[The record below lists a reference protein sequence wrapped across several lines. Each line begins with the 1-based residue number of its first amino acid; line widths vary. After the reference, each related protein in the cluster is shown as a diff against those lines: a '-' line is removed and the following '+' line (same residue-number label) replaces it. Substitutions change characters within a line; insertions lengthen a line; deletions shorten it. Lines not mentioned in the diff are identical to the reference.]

1 MSKFY
6 EPLKTIVEKDDW
18 KIVEE
23 NEHTLACSCNGLNGW
38 AISGMSVVE
47 YSQRRLA
54 FFRDNRLIGEIKL
67 YDLDLA
73 GRVVDEYMTG
83 GFTPTMFISLDTTM
97 EQWCQQIEDAYAGVA
112 GRSRIRHG
120 EQGQPSES
128 VAGARRPRRCWTGG
142 TSQS

>member
-6 EPLKTIVEKDDW
+6 EPLKTIVKEDDW

-47 YSQRRLA
+47 YSQRCLA

-73 GRVVDEYMTG
+73 GQVVDEYMTG

-97 EQWCQQIEDAYAGVA
+97 EQWCQQIEDAYAGVLTGLEEEEDTDA
-112 GRSRIRHG
+112 G
-120 EQGQPSES
+120 
-128 VAGARRPRRCWTGG
+128 
-142 TSQS
+142 SQ

>member
-6 EPLKTIVEKDDW
+6 EPLKIIVEKDDW

-54 FFRDNRLIGEIKL
+54 FFRVLTGLEEEEDT
-67 YDLDLA
+67 DA
-73 GRVVDEYMTG
+73 G
-83 GFTPTMFISLDTTM
+83 
-97 EQWCQQIEDAYAGVA
+97 
-112 GRSRIRHG
+112 
-120 EQGQPSES
+120 
-128 VAGARRPRRCWTGG
+128 
-142 TSQS
+142 SQ

>member
-23 NEHTLACSCNGLNGW
+23 NEHTLACSCNG
-38 AISGMSVVE
+38 
-47 YSQRRLA
+47 
-54 FFRDNRLIGEIKL
+54 IKL

-97 EQWCQQIEDAYAGVA
+97 EQWCQQIEDAYAGVLTGLEEEEDADA
-112 GRSRIRHG
+112 G
-120 EQGQPSES
+120 
-128 VAGARRPRRCWTGG
+128 
-142 TSQS
+142 SQ